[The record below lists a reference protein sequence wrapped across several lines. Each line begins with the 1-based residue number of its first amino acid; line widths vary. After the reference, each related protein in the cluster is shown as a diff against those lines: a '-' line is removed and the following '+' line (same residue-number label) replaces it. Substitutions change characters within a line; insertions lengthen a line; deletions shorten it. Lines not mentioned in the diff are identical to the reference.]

1 MVLTFMVRL
10 IISRSFRP
18 CCVCFSHLCFLLYFP
33 ATARGSGVDL
43 VKVSSSL
50 LLLAEARHLLRGQGG
65 FLVMWV
71 GKGLGLPNNTDKL
84 NCVCIL

>member
-33 ATARGSGVDL
+33 ARVVGLIWPQSHPL
-43 VKVSSSL
+43 CF
-50 LLLAEARHLLRGQGG
+50 LLAEARHLLRGQGG

-71 GKGLGLPNNTDKL
+71 GKGLRLPNNTDKL
-84 NCVCIL
+84 NCACIIL